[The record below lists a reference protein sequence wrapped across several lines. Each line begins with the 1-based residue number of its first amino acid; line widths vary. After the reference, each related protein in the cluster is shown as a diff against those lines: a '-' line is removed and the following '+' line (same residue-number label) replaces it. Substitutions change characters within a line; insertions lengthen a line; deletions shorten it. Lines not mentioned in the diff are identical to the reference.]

1 MSHTKKVLVAGF
13 FDLFHSGHA
22 RFLEEASSYGL
33 LSTVVGS
40 DENSLINK
48 GKRPVYTQKERCYIL
63 SSLKFVSK
71 VFSPE
76 DCTSL
81 NFSRFLESHDIF
93 IVNEDGHTEEKQNLC
108 ESKGLEY
115 IVLKREPL
123 TGLRDNSST
132 AIREQINLIPQRL
145 DIVGFFDQK
154 LLNSVCPGSVILANI
169 KPIEAEERSGLS
181 SSTTKV
187 INKIFGPCLP
197 KHLAPIELAKIVFA
211 VENPPDRKYIS
222 GVVDQLGICLP
233 GINRL
238 HFKNE
243 YFPSLVQ
250 EVPIEIR
257 KWLSKYTYL
266 KQTKPRPNGY
276 EVFDGRENFKAGNV
290 KKLSD
295 LGSKVWNAIQNKD
308 IINLGKFLNETHEA
322 QKNMIPGY
330 ESDYSLNILKG
341 IKNNH
346 IGTKLMGAGGYG
358 YAMVLTERPEKDF
371 IKVSIT

>member
-1 MSHTKKVLVAGF
+1 MKKVLVAGF

-22 RFLEEASSYGL
+22 RFLEEASSYGK
-33 LSTVVGS
+33 LSVVAGS

-71 VFSPE
+71 VLSPE

-81 NFSRFLESHDIF
+81 NFATFLEDHDIF

-108 ESKGLEY
+108 ESKGVEY

-123 TGLRDNSST
+123 TGLRENSST
-132 AIREQINLIPQRL
+132 SVKEQINLIPQRL

-154 LLNSVCPGSVILANI
+154 LLNSVYPGSVILANI

-276 EVFDGRENFKAGNV
+276 EVFDGRENFKEGNV
-290 KKLSD
+290 KNLSD

-308 IINLGKFLNETHEA
+308 IINLGRFLNETHEA

-358 YAMVLTERPEKDF
+358 YAMVLTEKPEKDF

>member
-1 MSHTKKVLVAGF
+1 MKKVLVAGF

-22 RFLEEASSYGL
+22 RFLEEASAYGDV
-33 LSTVVGS
+33 SAVVGS

-48 GKRPVYTQKERCYIL
+48 GKRPIYTQKERCYIL
-63 SSLKFVSK
+63 LSLKSVSRVLAPK
-71 VFSPE
+71 

-81 NFSRFLESHDIF
+81 NFATFLDDHDIF